1 MSCHMPWIF
10 DIFRLSIARLSCL
23 CFQQQ
28 ETNKTCTTTL
38 EFESQDTMG
47 RSQVLYNRTKGR
59 YRNRIRNQHQ
69 QREQTSS
76 TGNEETL
83 VRNEDNVA
91 KKTERKQSSASK
103 SSSKLNEAS
112 LAMLVQSSNYYYDD
126 LSTSESRDAASA
138 FMENS
143 SLDITSL
150 ATTLTRCISVSE
162 RLKIP
167 KHVAQAIEK
176 EVYFTIEQD
185 TSFSVGPNKI
195 RPTKEGDVEVRIKSF
210 SEEDESVNTAK
221 ANLQERIPHTK
232 RTRDPPAG
240 NEIITMSSSSS
251 ISTMT
256 RSTVFQLQGNDNKI
270 NKNEIDQNQEE
281 TSNHPDKAIQE
292 DDTLDAWLDDV
303 IA

>member
-1 MSCHMPWIF
+1 
-10 DIFRLSIARLSCL
+10 
-23 CFQQQ
+23 
-28 ETNKTCTTTL
+28 
-38 EFESQDTMG
+38 MG
-47 RSQVLYNRTKGR
+47 RSQVLYNLSKGR
-59 YRNRIRNQHQ
+59 YRNRIRKQHQ
-69 QREQTSS
+69 QREQTTS

-91 KKTERKQSSASK
+91 KKTEKKQSSASK

-126 LSTSESRDAASA
+126 LSTSEGRDAASA

-185 TSFSVGPNKI
+185 ASFSVGPNKI

-210 SEEDESVNTAK
+210 SEEDESVDTTK

-232 RTRDPPAG
+232 RTPDPPAG
-240 NEIITMSSSSS
+240 NETITMSSNSS

-256 RSTVFQLQGNDNKI
+256 RSTVFQLQGNDNNI